1 MRLNGW
7 QRLLVVLAVLWTL
20 VVGFVV
26 WQQLQQLSDLS
37 VERWALSAL
46 AVLGYWLFPPLA
58 LYAAGLT
65 IRWVYRGFRPPPATP
80 H

>member
-20 VVGFVV
+20 VMGFVG
-26 WQQLQQLSDLS
+26 WQELQRLLDLPT
-37 VERWALSAL
+37 VAVGRWALFAL

-65 IRWVYRGFRPPPATP
+65 IRWCIADSG
-80 H
+80 HH